1 MPPKKKSN
9 PISRYLAKIGAK
21 GGRTT
26 GPTKARDP
34 EQSRLNQLKGVETK
48 RRLKA
53 AEREAAAAAQ
63 ATEQPQQPPPA
74 AEAAD

>member
-26 GPTKARDP
+26 GPTKFRDP
-34 EQSRLNQLKGVETK
+34 EQMRLNQLKGVETK
-48 RRLKA
+48 RRLK